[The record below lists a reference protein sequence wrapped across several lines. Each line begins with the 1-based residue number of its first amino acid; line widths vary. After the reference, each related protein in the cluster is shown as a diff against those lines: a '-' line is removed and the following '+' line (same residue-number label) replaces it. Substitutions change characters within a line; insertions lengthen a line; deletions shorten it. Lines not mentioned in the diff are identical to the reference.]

1 MIKLIGID
9 LDGTLL
15 YPKRHLTVLIRK
27 NTNFLKRFIAKGGK
41 VIFVSGRNPMMQ
53 KKVEKKVGAQIPIL
67 CCNGSFLYKDGKV
80 SNNSPIPTNTAIE
93 LYSKMKK
100 KFGIL
105 AWVLL
110 DSTSH
115 MYTTFHNIGGFLST
129 LIKFVNFISLQYRE
143 HITYGEKEFVKALKN
158 GENYKIMP
166 VFGLGKKGKNSAE
179 QAYTAIKDLFGD
191 QVSVF
196 LSDSAIEIS
205 ALNTSKGIGLK
216 KYAEENNIDLDEI
229 AVIGDSGNDI
239 SMFEITK
246 NSFAMSHAPKFVKEK
261 ANYIIDRVY
270 NMEEYIDKL

>member
-67 CCNGSFLYKDGKV
+67 CCNGSFLYKDGEV

-166 VFGLGKKGKNSAE
+166 VFGLGKKGQNSAE

-261 ANYIIDRVY
+261 ANYIVDRVF

>member
-179 QAYTAIKDLFGD
+179 QAYTAI
-191 QVSVF
+191 F

-261 ANYIIDRVY
+261 ANYIVDRVY

>member
-67 CCNGSFLYKDGKV
+67 CCNGSFLYKDGEV

-115 MYTTFHNIGGFLST
+115 MYTTFHNIGGFYQL
-129 LIKFVNFISLQYRE
+129 L
-143 HITYGEKEFVKALKN
+143 
-158 GENYKIMP
+158 
-166 VFGLGKKGKNSAE
+166 
-179 QAYTAIKDLFGD
+179 
-191 QVSVF
+191 
-196 LSDSAIEIS
+196 
-205 ALNTSKGIGLK
+205 
-216 KYAEENNIDLDEI
+216 
-229 AVIGDSGNDI
+229 
-239 SMFEITK
+239 
-246 NSFAMSHAPKFVKEK
+246 
-261 ANYIIDRVY
+261 
-270 NMEEYIDKL
+270 

>member
-67 CCNGSFLYKDGKV
+67 CCNGSFLYKDGEV

-229 AVIGDSGNDI
+229 AVIGDSGMI
-239 SMFEITK
+239 YPCLK
-246 NSFAMSHAPKFVKEK
+246 
-261 ANYIIDRVY
+261 
-270 NMEEYIDKL
+270 